1 MICGFKSPGVQQD
14 ILVKENVVLYFARM
28 CLKNP
33 NGKCDAMVDFSPLSM
48 LRPDRLPSG
57 TPSSNTQEGPWIH
70 AWGQVCV
77 ALHPCVWQWA
87 WAIPHVIQYILG
99 KAALNTG
106 WGAQTIQRCGECCP
120 TQRRTTQYNTYICR
134 HRLGHIHQ
142 HGLGHRHAHTHART
156 QTHTHT
162 PIKKKEPWSPASMR
176 QMWAKLSRM

>member
-1 MICGFKSPGVQQD
+1 MWFESPGVQQD

-33 NGKCDAMVDFSPLSM
+33 NGKCDAMVDSSPLSM
-48 LRPDRLPSG
+48 LRPYRLPSG
-57 TPSSNTQEGPWIH
+57 TPSSNTREGPWIH

-77 ALHPCVWQWA
+77 ALLPCVWQWA
-87 WAIPHVIQYILG
+87 WAVPHVY
-99 KAALNTG
+99 TG
-106 WGAQTIQRCGECCP
+106 RGSNEYRVGAQTIQRRGECCH
-120 TQRRTTQYNTYICR
+120 TQGRTTQHNTYICR

-142 HGLGHRHAHTHART
+142 HGLGHRHTHTHART
-156 QTHTHT
+156 QIHTHT